1 MTTNNPVLV
10 EAWRGPIVESFHRGA
25 WAVVDGADTLV
36 ASDGDI
42 ERPIYPRSAIKLL
55 QALPLVASGA
65 AERLGLN
72 DAELAL
78 ACASHGGE
86 AAHVATAASMLA
98 KAGLDSTVL
107 ECGAHW
113 PYDEAAQR
121 ALAAHGEA
129 PSALHNNCSGKHAG
143 FVCLGCTMAGDRD
156 AHGFLAGY
164 VRHDHALM
172 REVGASIEA
181 ATGARLADAPRA
193 TDGCSIPT
201 WGIALRRLALAFAR
215 MATGQG
221 LAPDRAAAAQ
231 RLRTAVA
238 REPFMVGGSHRLD
251 TRLMR
256 EFGERVFCKVG
267 AEAVYCV
274 ALPEQGLGLALK
286 MDDGNTARACEVAM
300 AALVRAFVP
309 ACSDAEHELL
319 ERTTDVTLTNW
330 NGIKVGR
337 LAAHHSLQK
346 RRGA

>member
-1 MTTNNPVLV
+1 V
-10 EAWRGPIVESFHRGA
+10 E
-25 WAVVDGADTLV
+25 
-36 ASDGDI
+36 
-42 ERPIYPRSAIKLL
+42 
-55 QALPLVASGA
+55 SGA
-65 AERLGLN
+65 ADRFGLS

-86 AAHVATAASMLA
+86 AAHVAAAASMLA
-98 KAGLDSTVL
+98 KAGLDAQVL
-107 ECGAHW
+107 ECGVHW
-113 PYDEAAQR
+113 PYSEAAQR
-121 ALAAHGEA
+121 ELAARGEA

-143 FVCLGCTMAGDRD
+143 FVCFGCTLAAGGD
-156 AHGFLAGY
+156 ARAFLRGY

-201 WGIALRRLALAFAR
+201 YGIALRRLAHAFAR

-221 LAPDRAAAAQ
+221 LTSGRAAAAQ
-231 RLRTAVA
+231 RLRRAVA
-238 REPFMVGGSHRLD
+238 REPFMVGGSGRVD
-251 TRLMR
+251 TRVMQV
-256 EFGERVFCKVG
+256 FGERVFCKVG
-267 AEAVYCV
+267 AEGVYCV

-286 MDDGNTARACEVAM
+286 MDDGNGARACEVAM

-309 ACSDAEHELL
+309 ARSDAEHEVL

-330 NGIKVGR
+330 NGIAVGR
-337 LAAHHSLQK
+337 LAVHPSLTK